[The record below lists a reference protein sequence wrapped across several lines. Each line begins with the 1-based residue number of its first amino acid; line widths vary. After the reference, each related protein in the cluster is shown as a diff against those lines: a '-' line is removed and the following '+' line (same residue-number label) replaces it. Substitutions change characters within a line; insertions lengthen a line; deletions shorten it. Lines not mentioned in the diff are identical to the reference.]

1 MFQINLPAF
10 DIKVSRRNGKTFVFD
25 ILRQRYIA
33 LTPEEWVRQHF
44 VNFLVHHRGFPQSLL
59 ANEIELHL
67 NGMNRRCDT
76 VLYRKDLT
84 PRLIVEY
91 KAPKIPINQKVFDQ
105 ISRYNQVLHVDYL
118 IISNGMEHYCC
129 KMDYERLSY
138 SFLHDIPFY
147 TDL

>member
-10 DIKVSRRNGKTFVFD
+10 DIKVSRRNGKTVVFD

-33 LTPEEWVRQHF
+33 ITPEEWVRQHF
-44 VNFLVHHRGFPQSLL
+44 VNFLIHHRGFPQQLL

-67 NGMNRRCDT
+67 NGMSRRCDT

-91 KAPKIPINQKVFDQ
+91 KAPKIPITQKVFDQ

-129 KMDYERLSY
+129 RMDYEQLSY
-138 SFLHDIPFY
+138 SFLCDIPFY

>member
-25 ILRQRYIA
+25 ILRQRYIT

-44 VNFLVHHRGFPQSLL
+44 VNFLIHHRGFPQQLL

-67 NGMNRRCDT
+67 NGMSRRCDT

-91 KAPKIPINQKVFDQ
+91 KSPKIPITQKVFDQ

-129 KMDYERLSY
+129 RMDYERLSY
-138 SFLHDIPFY
+138 SFLRDIPFY